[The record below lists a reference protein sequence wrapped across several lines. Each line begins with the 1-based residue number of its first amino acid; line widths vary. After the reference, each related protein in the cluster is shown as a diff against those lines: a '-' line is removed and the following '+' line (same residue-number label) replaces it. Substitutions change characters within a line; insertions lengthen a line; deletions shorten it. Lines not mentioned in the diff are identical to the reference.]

1 MRRPDVFTLD
11 YSHPLAQGLVFGLA
25 SGGQQARDCS
35 LLQHRVG
42 HNGGW
47 NHQSFAN
54 GRQTLPFYDIAGQYL
69 STNPDV
75 VRNATQLTLSTLF
88 FSDIKSTEFR
98 RISDGFSQ
106 QKWQIV
112 QWNTNSINCSVGTAA
127 GSYTL
132 SIPSSAW
139 SSQKWHHLSLTYDG
153 VLLRLYFDG
162 FKLSELFINSPL
174 GTSTTAGHFISIGA
188 TNLGTQRWK
197 GQLADFIIHNRALSP
212 AEIALLADRTDPML
226 GGLVVEERPVL
237 YFDFGGGE
245 PTEDKIGP
253 FAITVDSSLGL
264 GGLKG
269 AKGSVSIDHE
279 AAIHASGSKSAKG
292 STVFPAGAAFL
303 AGGVI
308 SQSDDKLG
316 AAIFVDE
323 SAVGI
328 GGIKK
333 AFGSFAITN
342 ASTFGVGGT
351 TGVFMP
357 ELSQASGAAVSSGGI
372 DGSVYTNKNTGTL
385 YAVATLSSTKPSV
398 AQVQAGQN
406 HLGAAAKYSTSQSV
420 TTYGLQ
426 AVQASGLASYTEHY
440 WHFQHKDAGGLDSTV
455 ITSPA
460 VRTLDISIPLAFS
473 DTAPATLLS
482 VQVWSKVPK
491 KADVEGLY

>member
-1 MRRPDVFTLD
+1 MSAVRYAVRTNAARVGINPDKFVQYLPAWERGGVRLLDVFGNPD
-11 YSHPLAQGLVFGLA
+11 YVVGTDLANYGWNVWGLNRTAGFADPSAGLVKPAIVGGRFTILQEIAPNVTWGRWYLANRTEFGFQVQNATLRIVSTIRA
-25 SGGQQARDCS
+25 SSAGVITSTRSHVPGQLISAAMSWDGTTFRAYSDGLIDGSTTPVAPADLQSMQMS
-35 LLQHRVG
+35 LLG
-42 HNGGW
+42 NSYGAGSNG
-47 NHQSFAN
+47 A
-54 GRQTLPFYDIAGQYL
+54 TGQYIHI
-69 STNPDV
+69 
-75 VRNATQLTLSTLF
+75 A
-88 FSDIKSTEFR
+88 DIL
-98 RISDGFSQ
+98 
-106 QKWQIV
+106 
-112 QWNTNSINCSVGTAA
+112 TAA
-127 GSYTL
+127 QIEQLYYEPYTL
-132 SIPSSAW
+132 LMPMARP
-139 SSQKWHHLSLTYDG
+139 
-153 VLLRLYFDG
+153 VYFD
-162 FKLSELFINSPL
+162 L
-174 GTSTTAGHFISIGA
+174 GAS
-188 TNLGTQRWK
+188 
-197 GQLADFIIHNRALSP
+197 
-212 AEIALLADRTDPML
+212 
-226 GGLVVEERPVL
+226 
-237 YFDFGGGE
+237 E

-253 FAITVDSSLGL
+253 FAITVDASLGL
-264 GGLKG
+264 SGFKG

-279 AAIHASGSKSAKG
+279 AAIHASGSKSVKG
-292 STVFPAGAAFL
+292 STVFSAGAEFL
-303 AGGVI
+303 AGGAI

-328 GGIKK
+328 GGIKN

-342 ASTFGVGGT
+342 ASTFGAGGT

-357 ELSQASGAAVSSGGI
+357 ELSQASGAAVSSGEI

-426 AVQASGLASYTEHY
+426 AVRASGLASYTEHY

-455 ITSPA
+455 ITSSA

-473 DTAPATLLS
+473 DTAPAMLLT

>member
-1 MRRPDVFTLD
+1 MWGPMSAVRYAVRANAARIGVDPDKFVQYLPVWERGGVRLRDVFGNPD
-11 YSHPLAQGLVFGLA
+11 YVVGNDPANYGWNVWGLNRTAGFSDPAVGLVKPAIVGGRFTILQEIIPNATWGRFYLANRSEFGFQVQNATLKVISIIKAA
-25 SGGQQARDCS
+25 SGNVITSPRGHSVNQKITAAMSWNGTTFTAYSDGIVDGSVTPSTPAALLSGNMS
-35 LLQHRVG
+35 LMGNSANNGSVG
-42 HNGGW
+42 
-47 NHQSFAN
+47 A
-54 GRQTLPFYDIAGQYL
+54 TGQYL
-69 STNPDV
+69 HIADI
-75 VRNATQLTLSTLF
+75 LTLAQVEQLYY
-88 FSDIKSTEFR
+88 EP
-98 RISDGFSQ
+98 
-106 QKWQIV
+106 
-112 QWNTNSINCSVGTAA
+112 
-127 GSYTL
+127 YTL
-132 SIPSSAW
+132 LMPVARP
-139 SSQKWHHLSLTYDG
+139 
-153 VLLRLYFDG
+153 VYFD
-162 FKLSELFINSPL
+162 L
-174 GTSTTAGHFISIGA
+174 GAS
-188 TNLGTQRWK
+188 
-197 GQLADFIIHNRALSP
+197 
-212 AEIALLADRTDPML
+212 
-226 GGLVVEERPVL
+226 
-237 YFDFGGGE
+237 E
-245 PTEDKIGP
+245 PTEDRTGP

-264 GGLKG
+264 SGFKG

-292 STVFPAGAAFL
+292 STVFSAGAAFL

-328 GGIKK
+328 GGIKN

-342 ASTFGVGGT
+342 ASTFGAGGT

-357 ELSQASGAAVSSGGI
+357 ELSQASGAAVSSGEI

-426 AVQASGLASYTEHY
+426 AVRASGLASYTEHY

-455 ITSPA
+455 ITSSA

-473 DTAPATLLS
+473 DTAPAMLLT

>member
-11 YSHPLAQGLVFGLA
+11 YSHPLAQGLIFGLFGNRPG
-25 SGGQQARDCS
+25 SS
-35 LLQHRVG
+35 
-42 HNGGW
+42 
-47 NHQSFAN
+47 
-54 GRQTLPFYDIAGQYL
+54 IAED
-69 STNPDV
+69 S
-75 VRNATQLTLSTLF
+75 
-88 FSDIKSTEFR
+88 
-98 RISDGFSQ
+98 
-106 QKWQIV
+106 
-112 QWNTNSINCSVGTAA
+112 SINAQRCTISNGLRWTQFLGRNCLGSISPTAILTASLPLVEASSPATICWQHYARSTGLNSTTGRIAA
-127 GSYTL
+127 GSLGVIFSNGTLDSVSFSPSMGFSINATL
-132 SIPSSAW
+132 SASLAARPTHICASYSHSSCVIHEDAVARA
-139 SSQKWHHLSLTYDG
+139 SVTGSKVDVSGTFALFNRSGSD
-153 VLLRLYFDG
+153 RAFDG
-162 FKLSELFINSPL
+162 I
-174 GTSTTAGHFISIGA
+174 IS
-188 TNLGTQRWK
+188 
-197 GQLADFIIHNRALSP
+197 DFCIYNRALSP

-226 GGLVVEERPVL
+226 GGLIVEERPVL
-237 YFDFGGGE
+237 WFDMGGSA
-245 PTEDKIGP
+245 EDKIGP

-264 GGLKG
+264 SGFKG

-292 STVFPAGAAFL
+292 STVFSAGAEFL
-303 AGGVI
+303 AGGAI

-328 GGIKK
+328 GGIKN

-342 ASTFGVGGT
+342 ASTFGVGCT

-357 ELSQASGAAVSSGGI
+357 ELSQASGAAVSSGEI

-426 AVQASGLASYTEHY
+426 AVRASGLASYTEHY

-473 DTAPATLLS
+473 DTAPATLLT
-482 VQVWSKVPK
+482 VQVWSRLPK
-491 KADVEGLY
+491 KAEAEGLY